1 MRSLFLTLFLLP
13 MIFAPKCFSQDA
25 RNYYVDLARYYG
37 SGEYTE
43 AISTANY
50 IIKYYP
56 DFNLLDDVYNERG
69 LSKRMLKDFIG
80 ALEDFSTAIILR
92 PKNNIY
98 YFNRGLAKID
108 LNQTESACRD
118 FNKAFELGGKR
129 AAEMIARYCQ

>member
-1 MRSLFLTLFLLP
+1 MRSFFLSFFLLT
-13 MIFAPKCFSQDA
+13 MVLAPKGFSQNA
-25 RNYYVDLARYYG
+25 SNYYIDLARYYG

-69 LSKRMLKDFIG
+69 LSKRMLKDYNG

-118 FNKAFELGGKR
+118 FNKAFELGSKR
-129 AAEMIARYCQ
+129 AAEMIARHCQ